1 MMQGTDGI
9 EDEQNSRNGQGLKR
23 ETKLN
28 ECVVDKTLI
37 SFALVTTD
45 HKNEGREEKTKR
57 NRVGKIS
64 ATPGKATH

>member
-1 MMQGTDGI
+1 MQGTDGI

-23 ETKLN
+23 DET

-45 HKNEGREEKTKR
+45 HKNEGGEEKTKKKQS
-57 NRVGKIS
+57 GED
-64 ATPGKATH
+64 